1 MKLPG
6 NTIRVMAVCALTLAA
21 GPGCEREE
29 GPAEKAGKAIDEAL
43 ETSGNAVEK
52 AGKKIDEAIEE
63 AEKKREEADGKD

>member
-1 MKLPG
+1 MKLIHPA
-6 NTIRVMAVCALTLAA
+6 IRLLAVCALAIAA

-43 ETSGNAVEK
+43 ESGENAVEK